1 MEIKICIFCSG
12 FNLLT
17 SNYFH
22 TTIGFVCLLL
32 LNWGQRLYL
41 VIALPFILSLFW
53 GRCDWVETAWRKSSD
68 TLSSRTTSG
77 PSTPSETVSATTVQ
91 QAASIKTNLFI
102 CDTNTKQQILVEQQ
116 LHPST
121 TSNYLLGWNFVYT
134 ALPFFPAIQAFSFL
148 PLSHSFISGCP
159 CGPWAE
165 QWHRHQQFWWDW
177 RWQRWCRNI
186 PHA

>member
-1 MEIKICIFCSG
+1 MEIKVCIICSG

-53 GRCDWVETAWRKSSD
+53 GRCDWVETVWRKSSD

-91 QAASIKTNLFI
+91 QVASLKTSLFI
-102 CDTNTKQQILVEQQ
+102 CHSNTKQQILVEQQ

-121 TSNYLLGWNFVYT
+121 TSNYLLGWNVCLHST
-134 ALPFFPAIQAFSFL
+134 SLFSCDSDLFLSSSLSLLRQRL
-148 PLSHSFISGCP
+148 PLWSLS
-159 CGPWAE
+159 WAVT
-165 QWHRHQQFWWDW
+165 
-177 RWQRWCRNI
+177 
-186 PHA
+186 